1 MPVSDMQLSGFEGR
15 VAAVTGAGKGIGRTI
30 ADALVAQGAR
40 TAYLD
45 LADPENPAALAS
57 EPNALVVN
65 CDVADE
71 GSVDQA
77 FSVVEEAWGP
87 VSILV
92 NNAGIF
98 RITAIEDTS
107 VDEWNQ
113 MLKINLTGTFL
124 CSKRV
129 LPGMREAGYGRIVS
143 IGSSAGKTG
152 GSKNMAHYAAS
163 KAGVMTLAK
172 SIASEYAAFGVT
184 SNALAPALI
193 NTDMVAGISDLKD
206 RIPVGRLGEPED
218 VARAVLFLASQDS
231 SFITAEVMDI
241 NGGFLID

>member
-1 MPVSDMQLSGFEGR
+1 MAVSDMQLSGFEGR

-30 ADALVAQGAR
+30 ADSLVAQGAR

-45 LADPENPAALAS
+45 VADPENPEELEQ
-57 EPNALVVN
+57 EPKAMFVY
-65 CDVADE
+65 CDVSDDA
-71 GSVDQA
+71 SVDQA
-77 FSVVEEAWGP
+77 FSTVEGAWGP

-107 VDEWNQ
+107 VGEWNQ
-113 MLKINLTGTFL
+113 MLAINLTGSFL
-124 CSKRV
+124 CAKRV
-129 LPGMREAGYGRIVS
+129 LPGMREAAYGRIVS

-163 KAGVMTLAK
+163 KAGVMALAK
-172 SIASEYAAFGVT
+172 SIASEYAAYGVT

-218 VARAVLFLASQDS
+218 VARAVLFLASEAS
-231 SFITAEVMDI
+231 SFITAEVMDV